1 VSHDPSR
8 GLMPEPSE
16 LPPRPLPRRHLTE
29 RALAWL
35 RWFGAGRLVAAAVSI
50 AIVVVGGVWLL
61 RAPAPPTE
69 ASLPLASGAPPTST
83 TSISPPLPVTVGTT
97 MTSPASDI
105 VVIHVAGAVLAP
117 GIYELV
123 APARVADAVAAAGGA
138 AAVGDL
144 DGVNLAAMLADGQ
157 RVYVPAVG
165 EVDPAAV
172 ASGGDPASPAS
183 AGSSL
188 PPGPL
193 DLNAATSAQLELLPG
208 VGPATATAIVD
219 DRERNGPFASIDD
232 LDRVPGIGAA
242 KLEALR
248 PLVTV

>member
-1 VSHDPSR
+1 
-8 GLMPEPSE
+8 MPEPSE

-35 RWFGAGRLVAAAVSI
+35 RWFGAGRLVVAAVSV
-50 AIVVVGGVWLL
+50 AVVVVGGIWLL
-61 RAPAPPTE
+61 RVPAPPTE
-69 ASLPLASGAPPTST
+69 ATLPLASGAPPSST
-83 TSISPPLPVTVGTT
+83 TSISPTLSVPVATT
-97 MTSPASDI
+97 DTPPAADI

-117 GIYELV
+117 GVYELA

-138 AAVGDL
+138 AAEGDL

-157 RVYVPAVG
+157 RVYVPAAG

-172 ASGGDPASPAS
+172 ASGGDSTTAAS

-219 DRERNGPFASIDD
+219 DRQRNGPFASIDD